1 MIRLSKSV
9 VGDQEAIALSKVVAH
24 GYLGMGVEVQLF
36 EQKLQDYLD
45 CSDRKVVC
53 VNSGTAALHLA
64 LQALGLGVGDEVL
77 VPAMTYI
84 ASFQAVSATG
94 ATPVACDVRLENGLL
109 DLKDA
114 QKRLS
119 PKTKALMFVHYASY
133 CGDLQSVYDFAKQY
147 KLRVVEDAAHA
158 FGSIYQGK
166 KIGSFGDV
174 VCFSFDGIKNITCG
188 EGGAI
193 VSADSA
199 VINKV
204 LDARL
209 LGVHREKIEKL
220 SSMQCSGD
228 FDVMEQGFRY
238 HMSNLMAAIGI
249 VQLNRFEKEFKPA
262 RRQLISYYY
271 ERLKNIPGI
280 QLLQMDLDD
289 IVPHIMPMRV
299 LNGQRDRLGIYLKQH
314 AVEVGV
320 HYKAAHLLSKY
331 GHGRPRLPAAEQLAV
346 ELLTLPLHPEL
357 SKLDIDYIVDL
368 VQILLCEKSCV
379 MSEN

>member
-1 MIRLSKSV
+1 MMIRLSKSV
-9 VGDQEAIALSKVVAH
+9 VGEREVIALSKVMAH
-24 GYLGMGVEVQLF
+24 GYLGMGAEVQLL
-36 EQKLQDYLD
+36 EQKLQDYLG

-64 LQALGLGVGDEVL
+64 LQALGVGAGDEVL
-77 VPAMTYI
+77 VPAMTYV
-84 ASFQAVSATG
+84 ASFQAISATG
-94 ATPVACDVRLENGLL
+94 ATPVACDVHLENGLL

-114 QKRLS
+114 EKRLS
-119 PKTKALMFVHYASY
+119 SKTKALMFVHYASY
-133 CGDLQSVYDFAKQY
+133 CGDLQSVYDFAKQH

-158 FGSIYQGK
+158 FGSVYRGK

-199 VINKV
+199 VIHKV
-204 LDARL
+204 SNARL
-209 LGVHREKIEKL
+209 LGVHRETEKL
-220 SSMQCSGD
+220 SSAQCGCD

-238 HMSNLMAAIGI
+238 HMSNLMAAIGV
-249 VQLNRFEKEFKPA
+249 VQLDRFEKEFKSA

-271 ERLKNIPGI
+271 ERLKNIQGV

-320 HYKAAHLLSKY
+320 HYKASHLLSKY
-331 GHGRPRLPAAEQLAV
+331 GHGSSQLPVAEQLSV

-357 SKLDIDYIVDL
+357 SRRDIDYIVGL
-368 VQILLCEKSCV
+368 VQILLCEECV